1 MRKSLVYLSAEEL
14 EKRCRFE
21 TLRRS
26 GPGGQ
31 NRNKVETGVRFY
43 LDEFGLV
50 GEATERR
57 YQGENRKIALQRLRL
72 ELALTFRDVP
82 DLDASPPLSGFRWF
96 ERLVGGKLRVASDSY
111 DYPIL
116 VAEFFD
122 VYAAT
127 GENLSETS
135 SALHTTSSQ
144 IVRFLSQEPKTLE
157 ALNLLRSKRG
167 LSRLRA

>member
-43 LDEFGLV
+43 LDELGLV

-72 ELALTFRDVP
+72 ELALTVREIP
-82 DLDASPPLSGFRWF
+82 TLEGEAPLSNFKWF
-96 ERLVGGKLRVASDSY
+96 GRLVGGKLRVSSENF

-127 GENLSETS
+127 GGRLAET
-135 SALHTTSSQ
+135 AALLHTTSSQ
-144 IVRFLSQEPKTLE
+144 IVRFLGQIPRALE
-157 ALNLLRSKRG
+157 ALNVLRAREG
-167 LSRLRA
+167 LPRLRA

>member
-1 MRKSLVYLSAEEL
+1 MRKSLVYLTAEEL
-14 EKRCRFE
+14 EKHCRFE

-43 LDEFGLV
+43 LDELGHV

-72 ELALTFRDVP
+72 KLALTTREIP
-82 DLDASPPLSGFRWF
+82 ALDAENPLADFRWF
-96 ERLVGGKLRVASDSY
+96 DRLVAGKARISSESF

-127 GENLSETS
+127 GGRLSET
-135 SALHTTSSQ
+135 ATLLKTTSSQ
-144 IVRFLSQEPKTLE
+144 LVHFLGQAPSALE
-157 ALNLLRSKRG
+157 ALNALRAKEG
-167 LSRLRA
+167 LARLRL

>member
-14 EKRCRFE
+14 EKQCRFE

-43 LDEFGLV
+43 LDDQGLV

-57 YQGENRKIALQRLRL
+57 YQGENRKIALQRLRI
-72 ELALTFRDVP
+72 ELALTSRDVP
-82 DLDASPPLSGFRWF
+82 ELGADEPLAGFRWF
-96 ERLVGGKLRVASDSY
+96 DRLVGGKIRVSSESF

-122 VYAAT
+122 VYEAT
-127 GENLSETS
+127 GENLAASAA
-135 SALHTTSSQ
+135 ALHTTPSQ
-144 IVRFLSQEPKTLE
+144 IVRFLSQVPKTLE
-157 ALNLLRSKRG
+157 ALNSLRIKRG
-167 LSRLRA
+167 LSRLKV